1 MFSSRTEGSEF
12 LNQVLDNDCLLIRRR
27 TNRVNIKITFL
38 SWTLEFLTGIFVI
51 LVRVY
56 KINQLIHWAYL
67 IDVCLVFV
75 VIPCTY
81 VLNREVTKQII
92 VFGNWYQGIKSIF
105 CVKKPPTRQINAL
118 NEPHHYPSP
127 PPLLKYI
134 GNDISQKR
142 INVSQRKKIRKNTPK
157 NVSPQNR
164 VSALPQTQHVSR
176 LISPPQKPAIA
187 IDMKVLHR
195 NFLKKIAHIPD
206 ADRTT

>member
-1 MFSSRTEGSEF
+1 MYKWKWVLLF
-12 LNQVLDNDCLLIRRR
+12 LNN
-27 TNRVNIKITFL
+27 
-38 SWTLEFLTGIFVI
+38 
-51 LVRVY
+51 
-56 KINQLIHWAYL
+56 
-67 IDVCLVFV
+67 
-75 VIPCTY
+75 
-81 VLNREVTKQII
+81 
-92 VFGNWYQGIKSIF
+92 
-105 CVKKPPTRQINAL
+105 
-118 NEPHHYPSP
+118 
-127 PPLLKYI
+127 LLKFLNKFSKSI